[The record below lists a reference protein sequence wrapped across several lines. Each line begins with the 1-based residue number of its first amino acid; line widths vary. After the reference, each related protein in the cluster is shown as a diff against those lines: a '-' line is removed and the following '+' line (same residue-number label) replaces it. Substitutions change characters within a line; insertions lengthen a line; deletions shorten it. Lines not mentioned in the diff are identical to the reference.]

1 MKYINAM
8 YIYICLLLGSIM
20 TDIQNFFK
28 KKKSTRTRKK

>member
-1 MKYINAM
+1 MKYINAI
-8 YIYICLLLGSIM
+8 YIYISLVLGSIS